1 VGKDNSSNSKNLTD
15 FLHSTESRDSTVSTD
30 SVDPLDSNN
39 SAMESVRNKLK
50 KELEELDE
58 ELNHKLPKE
67 IQKAREFGDLR
78 ENAEYKA
85 ALERQSIVQ
94 ARIMQ
99 IRQRL
104 SEMDSIDIS
113 KLPKDRIAYGSEV
126 VLYDIDRDEKI
137 TYRLVTSEESDP
149 DKGLISTSSPIGQAL
164 MGREE
169 GDEVKVKTPKGLRN
183 FEISRLTTIHE
194 LGE

>member
-1 VGKDNSSNSKNLTD
+1 M
-15 FLHSTESRDSTVSTD
+15 ETVKK
-30 SVDPLDSNN
+30 
-39 SAMESVRNKLK
+39 KLQA
-50 KELEELDE
+50 ELEMLDD
-58 ELNHKLPKE
+58 ELNHKIPKE
-67 IQKAREFGDLR
+67 IQTAREWGDLR

-85 ALERQSIVQ
+85 ALERQTMVQ

-113 KLPKDRIAYGSEV
+113 KLPTDRIAYGSEV
-126 VLYDIDRDEKI
+126 VLYDLDRDEKV

-164 MGREE
+164 MGKEE
-169 GDEVKVKTPKGLRN
+169 GDEVTVKTPKGIRN
-183 FEISRLTTIHE
+183 FEISRLKTIHE
-194 LGE
+194 QGE

>member
-1 VGKDNSSNSKNLTD
+1 MPVALRLDNCQIDMEAVKKKL
-15 FLHSTESRDSTVSTD
+15 RDE
-30 SVDPLDSNN
+30 LDSL
-39 SAMESVRNKLK
+39 ED
-50 KELEELDE
+50 EL
-58 ELNHKLPKE
+58 HFKLPKE

-99 IRQRL
+99 VRQRIN
-104 SEMDSIDIS
+104 EVESIDLS
-113 KLPKDRIAYGSEV
+113 KIPEDRIAYGSTV
-126 VLYDIDRDEKI
+126 VLFDLEKEEKV
-137 TYRLVTSEESDP
+137 TYELVTSEESDP
-149 DKGLISTSSPIGQAL
+149 ENGKISTVSPIGQAL

-169 GDEVKVKTPKGLRN
+169 GDEVKVKTPTGTRT

-194 LGE
+194 QED